1 MKPKEKR
8 ELGIQHKMR
17 AIGMILL
24 QLILEKRINIL
35 DARKVEKV
43 DKLSVGQCR

>member
-24 QLILEKRINIL
+24 HLIFEKRMNLL

-43 DKLSVGQCR
+43 DKLTIKQCK